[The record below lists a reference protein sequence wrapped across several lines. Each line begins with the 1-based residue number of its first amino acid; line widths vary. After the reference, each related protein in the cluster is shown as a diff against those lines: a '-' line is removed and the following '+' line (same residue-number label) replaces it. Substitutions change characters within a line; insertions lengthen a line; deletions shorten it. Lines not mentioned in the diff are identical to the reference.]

1 MATPTRAELTGLVL
15 AGGRGRRMAGADKG
29 LVLWHG
35 EPLLAH
41 VLRRLRPQ
49 VAQVLISANRNLE
62 RYRAWAPV
70 VADADPASFD
80 GPLAGIAAALPLA
93 THDWLAIVPCDLPQ
107 LPADAFAR
115 LAAGLQGAR
124 AAHAVAGERHTLVC
138 LVHRSAAE
146 ELAAR
151 RAGDDRRVQSWLAAI
166 ASRPVAFADSASFAN
181 FNTAADL
188 DSAEQR

>member
-1 MATPTRAELTGLVL
+1 MAIPTCADLTGLIL

-29 LVLWHG
+29 LVFWQG
-35 EPLLAH
+35 APLLVH
-41 VLRRLRPQ
+41 VLRRLQPQ

-70 VADADPASFD
+70 VADADPDAFD
-80 GPLAGIAAALPLA
+80 GPLAGIGAALPLLA
-93 THDWLAIVPCDLPQ
+93 HDWLAIVPCDLPH
-107 LPADAFAR
+107 LPTDAFAR
-115 LAAGLQGAR
+115 LAAGLRGAP

-146 ELAAR
+146 EFAAR
-151 RAGDDRRVQSWLAAI
+151 RAGDDRRVHGWLAAI
-166 ASRPVAFADSASFAN
+166 GSRPVPFADSAGFAN

-188 DSAEQR
+188 DAAERR